1 MPDTWVNFKKII
13 ETVSMEMVLKHYG
26 VLDRLK
32 KSGRNLVS
40 CYPIHQG
47 SNPRQFSVN
56 LEDNMFN
63 CFGDCKSGG
72 NVLDSVAK
80 MEKVS
85 TREAVLLFKEWFS
98 IEGKR
103 PEQGQK
109 AVVRTEKLVRK
120 EKQARP
126 GAVNPP
132 LKFELK
138 SLTPEHRFFQERGIL
153 PATVKHFGL
162 GFCSRG
168 LTKDRIA
175 IPIHNEKGQLV
186 AHCGRAM
193 TEEQIEQE
201 GKYKMP
207 AGFV

>member
-1 MPDTWVNFKKII
+1 
-13 ETVSMEMVLKHYG
+13 MEMVLKHYG

-32 KSGRNLVS
+32 KSGRNLVG
-40 CYPIHQG
+40 CCQIHQG

-56 LEDNMFN
+56 LEGNMFN

-72 NVLDSVAK
+72 NVLDFVAK

-85 TREAVLLFKEWFS
+85 IREAALLLKEWFS

-132 LKFELK
+132 LDLTSIFYQRVLNSRCLGSKVYRHGYDPFNGSPILK
-138 SLTPEHRFFQERGIL
+138 K
-153 PATVKHFGL
+153 TVCIKAL
-162 GFCSRG
+162 Y
-168 LTKDRIA
+168 
-175 IPIHNEKGQLV
+175 
-186 AHCGRAM
+186 
-193 TEEQIEQE
+193 
-201 GKYKMP
+201 KYII
-207 AGFV
+207 